1 MRGRLIGMG
10 KNWLDQRARLKEA
23 LDALDDRMADPDVAA
38 TELAAVARERRI
50 TLNEL
55 VLLGEAEAE
64 VSSLDEIQA
73 RRAKR
78 LAGS

>member
-1 MRGRLIGMG
+1 MS

-64 VSSLDEIQA
+64 VSNLDEIQA

-78 LAGS
+78 LAGG

>member
-1 MRGRLIGMG
+1 MS

-23 LDALDDRMADPDVAA
+23 LDALDYRMADPEVAA

-64 VSSLDEIQA
+64 VSNLDEIQA

-78 LAGS
+78 LAGE

>member
-1 MRGRLIGMG
+1 MS

-23 LDALDDRMADPDVAA
+23 LDALDDRMADPEVAA

-55 VLLGEAEAE
+55 VMLGEAEAE
-64 VSSLDEIQA
+64 VSNLDEIQA

-78 LAGS
+78 LGK

>member
-1 MRGRLIGMG
+1 MS

-23 LDALDDRMADPDVAA
+23 LDALDDRMADPEVAA

-64 VSSLDEIQA
+64 VSNLDEIQA

-78 LAGS
+78 LAGE

>member
-1 MRGRLIGMG
+1 MS

-23 LDALDDRMADPDVAA
+23 LDALDDRMADPEVAA

-50 TLNEL
+50 TLHEL

>member
-1 MRGRLIGMG
+1 MS

-23 LDALDDRMADPDVAA
+23 LDALDDRMADPEVAA

-50 TLNEL
+50 TRNEL
-55 VLLGEAEAE
+55 VMLGEAEAE
-64 VSSLDEIQA
+64 ISNLDEIQA

-78 LAGS
+78 LAGE

>member
-1 MRGRLIGMG
+1 MG

>member
-1 MRGRLIGMG
+1 MS

-23 LDALDDRMADPDVAA
+23 LDALDDRMADPAVAA

-64 VSSLDEIQA
+64 VSNLDEIQA

-78 LAGS
+78 LAGG

>member
-1 MRGRLIGMG
+1 MA

-23 LDALDDRMADPDVAA
+23 LDALDDRMADPEVAA

-64 VSSLDEIQA
+64 VSNLDEIQA

>member
-1 MRGRLIGMG
+1 MA

-23 LDALDDRMADPDVAA
+23 LEALDDRMADPEVAA

-64 VSSLDEIQA
+64 VSNLDEIQA

>member
-1 MRGRLIGMG
+1 
-10 KNWLDQRARLKEA
+10 
-23 LDALDDRMADPDVAA
+23 MADPEVAA

-64 VSSLDEIQA
+64 VSNLDEIQA

-78 LAGS
+78 LAGE

>member
-1 MRGRLIGMG
+1 MS

-23 LDALDDRMADPDVAA
+23 LDALDDRMADPEVAA

-55 VLLGEAEAE
+55 VMLGEAEAE
-64 VSSLDEIQA
+64 VSNLDEIQA

-78 LAGS
+78 LAGE

>member
-1 MRGRLIGMG
+1 MS
-10 KNWLDQRARLKEA
+10 KDWLDQRARLKEA
-23 LDALDDRMADPDVAA
+23 LDALDDRMADPEVAA

-55 VLLGEAEAE
+55 VMLGEDEAE
-64 VSSLDEIQA
+64 VSNLDEIQA

>member
-1 MRGRLIGMG
+1 MS

-64 VSSLDEIQA
+64 VSNLDEIQA

>member
-1 MRGRLIGMG
+1 MS
-10 KNWLDQRARLKEA
+10 KDWLDQRARLKEA

-55 VLLGEAEAE
+55 VMLGEDEAE
-64 VSSLDEIQA
+64 VSNLDEIQA

-78 LAGS
+78 LAGE